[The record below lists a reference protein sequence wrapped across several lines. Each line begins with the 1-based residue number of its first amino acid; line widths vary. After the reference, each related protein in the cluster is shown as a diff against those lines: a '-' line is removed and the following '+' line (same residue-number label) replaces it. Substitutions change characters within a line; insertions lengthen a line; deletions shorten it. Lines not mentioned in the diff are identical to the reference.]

1 MFLNDKVKI
10 PAEEP
15 GISRKTIRGT
25 TYVYY
30 AYGREYKADKKYSIP
45 KNTSIGKCVDGEED
59 FMYPNANFLKYFPHV
74 QLPDVKGYV
83 FRSGCLR
90 IGAYLVIR
98 KLIAAYRLDEVL
110 EQLLG
115 KESGLFLDLAAYTI
129 VTEGNAG
136 QYYPDYAY
144 NHPLLTSDMRVY
156 SDSKVSDFLHTISRY
171 QAIGFQNAWNASHDH
186 REKIYISYD
195 ATNKNCQAGDLD
207 LAEFGHPKDNQGKPI
222 LNFAIGYDRKN
233 SEPLFYEEYPGSIVD
248 IAQLQRML
256 EKAQGY
262 GYQHIGF
269 ILDRGYF
276 SQSNIHYMDQCG
288 YDFVIMMKGM
298 KPLVKELVNEVKGRF
313 EEKRAYSIRDYNVCG
328 ITVKRQ
334 LYPSDKRDRYFHIY
348 YSDRKKS
355 AERDAVESKIDR
367 LAQFLKENEGSQLPH
382 DSGFEKYFDL
392 IYYHEGKADETFMY
406 GRERY
411 DVIDEEI
418 RLCGYFLMITSEEM
432 TAAEALDLYKG
443 RDASEKLFRGDK
455 SYLGNRSLRIQSN
468 ESMHAK
474 IFVEF
479 VALILRNKMHFLLK
493 EQMKRNVKR
502 ANYMNV
508 PAAIRELEKIE
519 MVRLTDHVYRLD
531 HAVTATQKEI
541 LKAFAITEPNVRAAA
556 TEISQ
561 TLSDLEKKEQ
571 TK

>member
-1 MFLNDKVKI
+1 
-10 PAEEP
+10 
-15 GISRKTIRGT
+15 
-25 TYVYY
+25 
-30 AYGREYKADKKYSIP
+30 
-45 KNTSIGKCVDGEED
+45 
-59 FMYPNANFLKYFPHV
+59 
-74 QLPDVKGYV
+74 
-83 FRSGCLR
+83 
-90 IGAYLVIR
+90 
-98 KLIAAYRLDEVL
+98 
-110 EQLLG
+110 
-115 KESGLFLDLAAYTI
+115 
-129 VTEGNAG
+129 
-136 QYYPDYAY
+136 
-144 NHPLLTSDMRVY
+144 
-156 SDSKVSDFLHTISRY
+156 
-171 QAIGFQNAWNASHDH
+171 
-186 REKIYISYD
+186 
-195 ATNKNCQAGDLD
+195 
-207 LAEFGHPKDNQGKPI
+207 
-222 LNFAIGYDRKN
+222 
-233 SEPLFYEEYPGSIVD
+233 
-248 IAQLQRML
+248 
-256 EKAQGY
+256 
-262 GYQHIGF
+262 
-269 ILDRGYF
+269 
-276 SQSNIHYMDQCG
+276 
-288 YDFVIMMKGM
+288 
-298 KPLVKELVNEVKGRF
+298 LVKELVNDVKGRF
-313 EEKRAYSIRDYNVCG
+313 EDKREYSIRDYNVSG

-334 LYPSDKRDRYFHIY
+334 LYPSDKHERYFHIY

-355 AERDAVESKIDR
+355 AERDAVESKIDH
-367 LAQFLKENEGSQLPH
+367 LAQFLKENEGGQLQH
-382 DSGFEKYFDL
+382 DSGIEKYFDL

-479 VALILRNKMHFLLK
+479 VALILRNKIHFLLK

>member
-1 MFLNDKVKI
+1 
-10 PAEEP
+10 
-15 GISRKTIRGT
+15 
-25 TYVYY
+25 
-30 AYGREYKADKKYSIP
+30 
-45 KNTSIGKCVDGEED
+45 
-59 FMYPNANFLKYFPHV
+59 MYPNANFLKYFPHV
-74 QLPDVKGYV
+74 QLPEVKGHA

-98 KLIAAYRLDEVL
+98 KLIAAYRLDEIL

-136 QYYPDYAY
+136 QYYPDYAF

-156 SDSKVSDFLHTISRY
+156 SDSKVSDFLHKISRD
-171 QAIGFQNAWNASHDH
+171 QAIGFQNAWNATHDH

-195 ATNKNCQAGDLD
+195 STNKNCQAGDLD

-222 LNFAIGYDRKN
+222 LNIAIGYDRKN

-248 IAQLQRML
+248 IVQLQRML

-298 KPLVKELVNEVKGRF
+298 KPLVKELVDDVKGRF
-313 EEKRAYSIRDYNVCG
+313 EDKREYSIRDYNVSG

-334 LYPSDKRDRYFHIY
+334 LYPSDKHERYFHIY

-355 AERDAVESKIDR
+355 AERDAVEYKIDH
-367 LAQFLKENEGSQLPH
+367 LAQFLKENEGGQLQH
-382 DSGFEKYFDL
+382 DSGIEKYFDL

-418 RLCGYFLMITSEEM
+418 KLCGYFLIITSEEM

-455 SYLGNRSLRIQSN
+455 SYLGNRSYRIQSN

-541 LKAFAITEPNVRAAA
+541 LKAFAISEPNVRAAA

-561 TLSDLEKKEQ
+561 TLSDLEHKEE

>member
-10 PAEEP
+10 PADEP

-30 AYGREYKADKKYSIP
+30 AYGREYHADKKYSIP

-74 QLPDVKGYV
+74 QLPEVKGHA

-98 KLIAAYRLDEVL
+98 KLIAAYRLDEIL

-136 QYYPDYAY
+136 QYYPDYAF

-156 SDSKVSDFLHTISRY
+156 SDSKVSDFLHTISRD
-171 QAIGFQNAWNASHDH
+171 QAIGFQNAWNATHDH

-195 ATNKNCQAGDLD
+195 STNKNCQAGDLD

-222 LNFAIGYDRKN
+222 LNIAIGYDRKN

-248 IAQLQRML
+248 IVQLQRML

-298 KPLVKELVNEVKGRF
+298 KPLVKELVDDVKGRF
-313 EEKRAYSIRDYNVCG
+313 EDKREYSIRDYNVSG

-334 LYPSDKRDRYFHIY
+334 LYPSDKHERYFHIY

-355 AERDAVESKIDR
+355 AERDAVEYKIDH
-367 LAQFLKENEGSQLPH
+367 LAQFLKENEGGQLQH
-382 DSGFEKYFDL
+382 DSGIEKYFDL

-418 RLCGYFLMITSEEM
+418 KLCGYFLIITSEEM

-455 SYLGNRSLRIQSN
+455 SYLGNRSYRIQSN

-541 LKAFAITEPNVRAAA
+541 LKAFAISEPNVRAAT

-561 TLSDLEKKEQ
+561 TLSDLEHKEE